1 MAKLRWSVRGLFVV
15 ILSTGLIL
23 LLQTASTQYDCVKNG
38 VESVKEKVEEPHQ
51 VENSVE
57 NSKTKAEEAVAAT
70 KEKGEGAGEGS
81 WYKLKSLVNWS
92 SMKFPSKAPSN
103 AVIDYL
109 ACDHALIAIE
119 PRTLSSA
126 CILSRAII
134 TFALEGTESTTGA
147 ADTVKEAAAKG
158 HETDKKTAED
168 LPGAATSGVA
178 PGHIPIVFTVDYSY
192 CI

>member
-92 SMKFPSKAPSN
+92 SMKFPSKGPAPK
-103 AVIDYL
+103 
-109 ACDHALIAIE
+109 
-119 PRTLSSA
+119 
-126 CILSRAII
+126 
-134 TFALEGTESTTGA
+134 EGTESTTGA

-168 LPGAATSGVA
+168 LPGAATSGVGETA
-178 PGHIPIVFTVDYSY
+178 QKTWEKIKQTVGLEREEL
-192 CI
+192 